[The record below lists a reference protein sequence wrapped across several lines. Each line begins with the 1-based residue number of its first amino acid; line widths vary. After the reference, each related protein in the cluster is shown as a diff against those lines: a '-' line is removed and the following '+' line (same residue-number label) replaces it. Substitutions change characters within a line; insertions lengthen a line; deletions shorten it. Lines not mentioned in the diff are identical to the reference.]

1 MIAADIVRAG
11 ECAALEL
18 WGVEAKTFSAD
29 ASHHFGGCPC
39 AQFWGGDAIGNVKDL
54 GVRQNSCIK
63 ISAGAPNHLFPV
75 PEAGLNNENG
85 TEYRIQPATLPE
97 DLPIRQRHGSR
108 WSRQCPEANGGV
120 KFLGVSESRHKKQN
134 A

>member
-39 AQFWGGDAIGNVKDL
+39 AQFRGGDAIENVKDWA
-54 GVRQNSCIK
+54 VRQNSCIK
-63 ISAGAPNHLFPV
+63 IPAGSPNHISAHA
-75 PEAGLNNENG
+75 EAGPYNEVG
-85 TEYRIQPATLPE
+85 TQTKIQPPTLRNVLATRP
-97 DLPIRQRHGSR
+97 P
-108 WSRQCPEANGGV
+108 
-120 KFLGVSESRHKKQN
+120 
-134 A
+134 